1 MEYNG
6 NRLHG
11 KSISQKRTN
20 SAMDLVQVH
29 WLYFFIWTVSEKELD
44 DFLER
49 LNNFHPNI
57 QFTNDRS
64 REEINSLDVTV
75 RVNHSQF
82 ITDLYCKP
90 TDGY

>member
-29 WLYFFIWTVSEKELD
+29 WLYFFHLD
-44 DFLER
+44 SKWKGTWWLFGETK
-49 LNNFHPNI
+49 
-57 QFTNDRS
+57 QFS
-64 REEINSLDVTV
+64 S
-75 RVNHSQF
+75 
-82 ITDLYCKP
+82 
-90 TDGY
+90 